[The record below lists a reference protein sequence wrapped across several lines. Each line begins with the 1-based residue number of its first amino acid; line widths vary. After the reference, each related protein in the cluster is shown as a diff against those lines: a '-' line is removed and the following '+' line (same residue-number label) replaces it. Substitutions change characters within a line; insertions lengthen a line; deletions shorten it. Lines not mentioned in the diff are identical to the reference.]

1 VAAVKTADDVT
12 AVLLDQPAI
21 LGNMPASLDLL
32 DPGRGD
38 PCAGCSHTL
47 VLVTYAAP
55 QGLGDAE
62 GGQIPLRC
70 GRADVG
76 GRDGWGYRHFV
87 RRWVGVAER
96 FHHDITAVLERGRR
110 RRPDRTRV
118 RYELAWS
125 DARGG
130 IDRAMTVI
138 VGLRPQQPDLAIR
151 GIVTAYWWDHPERAA
166 HLLEAG

>member
-1 VAAVKTADDVT
+1 
-12 AVLLDQPAI
+12 
-21 LGNMPASLDLL
+21 MPVSLDRL
-32 DPGRGD
+32 DPGCGD
-38 PCAGCSHTL
+38 PCEGRSHTV

-55 QGLGDAE
+55 QGPSNAE
-62 GGQIPLRC
+62 GHQIPLRC
-70 GRADVG
+70 GRADAS

-96 FHHDITAVLERGRR
+96 LHHDIAAALQRGRR
-110 RRPDRTRV
+110 RRLDRIRV

-125 DARGG
+125 DAQGG

-166 HLLEAG
+166 HLLEAV